1 VIGSKFPYHCTCLDQ
16 IPINGS
22 LAESSSSLIASC
34 PPLYLLEICSSIL
47 NGSGSGSD
55 SDKDLLHSFSNLLTA
70 IVGSRQDLSYVRRLK
85 DFSSV
90 LVDAVAASGA
100 AVKRRRTNSSEDSFS
115 QPLSRFHAFRDQI
128 SSRQMETSHSDGGH
142 VYTGSLGLDSQ
153 YSVASEF
160 AFPHWD
166 KSTTLKT
173 PTNSRDGDIHFG
185 PTYEH
190 IGIEEDYSEEL
201 FSYLASLNDV

>member
-1 VIGSKFPYHCTCLDQ
+1 
-16 IPINGS
+16 
-22 LAESSSSLIASC
+22 
-34 PPLYLLEICSSIL
+34 LLEICSSIL